1 MGNKIIT
8 EKDFWMCS
16 TGAVPA
22 QLQGTRLGTKKKSG
36 EVYITVE
43 DKATSSFI
51 DFGCTK
57 YMLLAALAVAAAVV
71 VLAVVGVLTVAT
83 GGAALIALGA
93 VAGLVGAAIG
103 GIVGGLLCGQK
114 VASKRVWS
122 GSKSNFISQG
132 TKTITGD
139 HTMTCAA
146 GGTITF
152 APQIK
157 NWSQAVALGGAN
169 YLGKLME
176 GMMAGAAVGMGGAI
190 LSGGAGAIATGG
202 MRGLGQA
209 TLQFAKSMP
218 KNFVVNAVESISKF
232 GLALR
237 GVMGVQ
243 NTAQTYGNT
252 GDASIGDFA
261 KGTVAMET
269 GAYDSA
275 KNIGSGNG
283 TWQDYMGM
291 AMMVAPV
298 GQGKRDLEDSF
309 TNKADE
315 VETSK
320 ADKETTNKVE
330 NQEANAPK
338 KEGDGEAYETEGISE
353 QEKPKAGSAEHKA
366 QRWKDYE
373 ERGGKWDYERWSKQY
388 DTNMKNATYGLSR
401 EQAYRDQ
408 LGGKS
413 ETVKTPYTNRQIDIS
428 KPDEMYAGQ
437 LKTGKMSLNKQAK
450 IDIQKDA
457 AMVKQ
462 GYQVEYILEKGASK
476 PFLQALEKNG
486 IDYIIGSKV
495 P

>member
-1 MGNKIIT
+1 M
-8 EKDFWMCS
+8 
-16 TGAVPA
+16 
-22 QLQGTRLGTKKKSG
+22 
-36 EVYITVE
+36 
-43 DKATSSFI
+43 
-51 DFGCTK
+51 
-57 YMLLAALAVAAAVV
+57 
-71 VLAVVGVLTVAT
+71 
-83 GGAALIALGA
+83 
-93 VAGLVGAAIG
+93 AI
-103 GIVGGLLCGQK
+103 
-114 VASKRVWS
+114 
-122 GSKSNFISQG
+122 
-132 TKTITGD
+132 
-139 HTMTCAA
+139 
-146 GGTITF
+146 
-152 APQIK
+152 
-157 NWSQAVALGGAN
+157 
-169 YLGKLME
+169 
-176 GMMAGAAVGMGGAI
+176 
-190 LSGGAGAIATGG
+190 
-202 MRGLGQA
+202 
-209 TLQFAKSMP
+209 
-218 KNFVVNAVESISKF
+218 
-232 GLALR
+232 
-237 GVMGVQ
+237 
-243 NTAQTYGNT
+243 
-252 GDASIGDFA
+252 
-261 KGTVAMET
+261 
-269 GAYDSA
+269 
-275 KNIGSGNG
+275 
-283 TWQDYMGM
+283 
-291 AMMVAPV
+291 MVAPV
-298 GQGKRDLEDSF
+298 GQRKRDLEDSF

-330 NQEANAPK
+330 NQEANTPK

-388 DTNMKNATYGLSR
+388 DTNMKNSTYGLSR

-450 IDIQKDA
+450 IDIQTDA